1 MTVELVVEGLK
12 AGYPAGPTG
21 KTGPAHLA
29 VRGVD
34 LTVPAGQVVAI
45 VGPNGCGKS
54 TLLRAIARLHQ
65 PHAGTV
71 SVGGDDIWRLRQRQ
85 AAHRVSLLPQAPQAP
100 EAVTVAGLVRYGRH
114 PHQGLFRQWSR
125 EDERAVRAAL
135 TATGVASLADRRL
148 DHLSGGQRQR
158 CWLAMVLAQE
168 TPVVLLDEPTS
179 ALDLGHAVEVLELVR
194 EVATAGRTVVMVLHD
209 LTSAARYAD
218 VIVAMCD
225 GEVVAHGPSREVVD
239 AALVQRLYGVPADVL
254 AAPGDGSPVV
264 VPTARVATT
273 PAATTPAAAPAGAS
287 TQRPDSPVPAADAPE
302 PTSPVTPAS
311 AAPRPGA
318 AEAGAAEGTDGPAG
332 PGTGDT
338 PAEPSPL
345 PAGG

>member
-1 MTVELVVEGLK
+1 MELVVQQLK
-12 AGYPAGPTG
+12 AGYPAGTRG
-21 KTGPAHLA
+21 RAEPAHLA

-34 LTVPAGQVVAI
+34 LTIAPGQVVAI

-54 TLLRAIARLHQ
+54 TLLRAMARLHQ

-71 SVGGDDIWRLRQRQ
+71 TVGGDDVWRLRQRD
-85 AAHRVSLLPQAPQAP
+85 AAHRVSLLPQSPQAP

-135 TATGVASLADRRL
+135 TATGVADLAERRL
-148 DHLSGGQRQR
+148 DQLSGGQRQR

-218 VIVAMCD
+218 VIVAMRD
-225 GEVVAHGPSREVVD
+225 GEVVASGPPREVVD
-239 AALVQRLYGVPADVL
+239 AALVERLYGVPADVL
-254 AAPGDGSPVV
+254 AAPVDGSPVV
-264 VPTARVATT
+264 VPRARVAAG
-273 PAATTPAAAPAGAS
+273 PEQAREPDAPEAADAAPATAG
-287 TQRPDSPVPAADAPE
+287 PATVVDADE
-302 PTSPVTPAS
+302 PPAS
-311 AAPRPGA
+311 GPVAVPRP
-318 AEAGAAEGTDGPAG
+318 
-332 PGTGDT
+332 
-338 PAEPSPL
+338 
-345 PAGG
+345 